1 VSAWRHR
8 GEPPA
13 ARGPR
18 RPSHFEYSR
27 VSLTFDSEGAN
38 CAGWLYRPDGVESP
52 PVVVMAG
59 ELAAERRFGL
69 RPYAERLAEAGY
81 AAFLFDYRNTG
92 DSDGEPRNL
101 VAPDAQVADWHAAL
115 SGLRERDEVD
125 SRSLVLWGAGLS
137 GGYALR
143 AAAEDGR
150 VAAVVALHP
159 MLDGKAVTRGRGVKG
174 TLAAVAAGVRDRLQ
188 SRFVGP
194 YRVPVV
200 GDGSSMAVFENP
212 GVRAAYRD
220 LVPPG
225 SAWRDETP
233 ARLFLSLLRY
243 RALPDPDAVTC
254 PTLLVSG
261 TRDDLAPADAV
272 ADLADELPNATLV
285 ELPAGHFDHYD
296 RAFEQTF
303 GHLLSFLRTVR

>member
-1 VSAWRHR
+1 MT
-8 GEPPA
+8 
-13 ARGPR
+13 
-18 RPSHFEYSR
+18 FE
-27 VSLTFDSEGAN
+27 SEGTN
-38 CAGWLYRPDGVESP
+38 CTGWLYRPDGVESP

-69 RPYAERLAEAGY
+69 RTYAERLAEAGY

-101 VAPDAQVADWHAAL
+101 VDPDSQIADWHAAVE
-115 SGLRERDEVD
+115 GLRERDEID
-125 SRSLVLWGAGLS
+125 ANSLILWGAGLS

-150 VAAVVALHP
+150 IAAAVAQNP
-159 MLDGKAVTRGRGVKG
+159 MLDGKAVTGGRGLRG
-174 TLAAVAAGVRDRLQ
+174 TLGALASGLRDKFQ
-188 SRFVGP
+188 SRLFGP
-194 YRVPVV
+194 HRVSVL
-200 GDGSSMAVFENP
+200 GDGSSMAVFEDP
-212 GVRAAYRD
+212 GVRTAYRE

-233 ARLFLSLLRY
+233 ARLFLSLFRY
-243 RALPDPDAVTC
+243 RALPDPERIAC
-254 PTLLVSG
+254 PVLLVAG
-261 TRDDLAPADAV
+261 TRDDIAPADAV
-272 ADLADELPNATLV
+272 VDLADELSDATLV
-285 ELPAGHFDHYD
+285 ELPVDHFDHYD